1 MKERKSVKLRV
12 DMYDDTKSKI
22 IDTMDERDLVQ
33 YIWIRLIVLAG
44 KVNLEGE
51 LFLSRNIPYTME
63 TLAIEF
69 NRDIERVKLSMK
81 VLIDLEMIEFSEDK
95 IYKVKNFA
103 KHQNIKINKNT
114 EIKNNVVKE
123 NDSSHKRDE
132 SKIKDRE
139 NLIGV
144 DSKSSGYKS
153 IDHIVRNKT
162 AKIED
167 KSIMI
172 ANKEIN
178 EKNNDDNNINNYN
191 KYNENSTRMDSEFV
205 NKGNTENESFANSN
219 KNNSNSNTISAERT
233 QNNDTINAST
243 DSTNNKDNNENI
255 ECIDNT
261 RNADVIAS
269 NNICT
274 NNNANMNISLEN
286 QKGSCES
293 NVTNAKSSIPIS
305 VQKKNNKSKRKSRNK
320 NDINEINL
328 NDDDEEIVELCSGD
342 VTLGKDEKVVMAF
355 TM

>member
-69 NRDIERVKLSMK
+69 NRDIERVKLAMK
-81 VLIDLEMIEFSEDK
+81 VLIDLEMIEFTEDK

-178 EKNNDDNNINNYN
+178 ENNNDDNNINNYN

-233 QNNDTINAST
+233 RNNDTINAST

-274 NNNANMNISLEN
+274 NNNANMNISLET

>member
-1 MKERKSVKLRV
+1 MKERKFVKLRV

-22 IDTMDERDLVQ
+22 IDTMNERDLIQ

-69 NRDIERVKLSMK
+69 NRDIEQVKLAMK
-81 VLIDLEMIEFSEDK
+81 VLMDLEMIEFTEDK

-103 KHQNIKINKNT
+103 KHQNIKINKST
-114 EIKNNVVKE
+114 EIKDNVVKE
-123 NDSSHKRDE
+123 NDSSHKMDE
-132 SKIKDRE
+132 PKIKDRE
-139 NLIGV
+139 NLMGV

-153 IDHIVRNKT
+153 IDEIVRNKT

-172 ANKEIN
+172 ANEEIN
-178 EKNNDDNNINNYN
+178 ENNNDGNNINNCNTYN
-191 KYNENSTRMDSEFV
+191 KDSTSVDSEFMV
-205 NKGNTENESFANSN
+205 KGNAENESFANSN
-219 KNNSNSNTISAERT
+219 KNTSNIIIAERT
-233 QNNDTINAST
+233 QDSDTINASI
-243 DSTNNKDNNENI
+243 DSINNKDNNKNI
-255 ECIDNT
+255 KCIDNT
-261 RNADVIAS
+261 RNVDVINS
-269 NNICT
+269 NITCI
-274 NNNANMNISLEN
+274 NNNANMNISLETE
-286 QKGSCES
+286 KGSCES
-293 NVTNAKSSIPIS
+293 NVQSSIPIY
-305 VQKKNNKSKRKSRNK
+305 VKKKNSKGRKKSNNK
-320 NDINEINL
+320 NVINEINL